1 MPRDYAL
8 LSAAQTLE
16 DAKRYAEARA
26 AYRQLVEEFPASVY
40 AAEARTRADYLAEPA
55 G

>member
-16 DAKRYAEARA
+16 DAKRWPEARA
-26 AYRQLVEEFPASVY
+26 AYRQVFEEFPASVF
-40 AAEARTRADYLAEPA
+40 AAEARARVEYLQTL